1 MPMEF
6 LENNVLESI
15 IEDCQ
20 IIKEKKELS
29 SLSYIHDMAVRNA
42 LGEDA
47 EDFLAKEKAVKKAQK
62 ELEPLKKSA
71 SEELESRKNTVAET
85 YHQQNPSLDISD
97 SELAGEVVL
106 TKTFVQKLPNVAS
119 LTIESKAERI
129 LDVSEEREKMIV
141 QELIERLGSNAS
153 SLLKIDEKAY
163 LEMDAKKAKE
173 DISSGA
179 HPHCSDGIRIER
191 GIRLKTFRQAN

>member
-1 MPMEF
+1 MEF
-6 LENNVLESI
+6 LDNNVLESI

-29 SLSYIHDMAVRNA
+29 SLSYIHDMAVRQA
-42 LGEDA
+42 LGDEA
-47 EDFLAKEKAVKKAQK
+47 EDFLSKEKEVKKAQK
-62 ELEPLKKSA
+62 NLEPLKKSA
-71 SEELESRKNTVAET
+71 AEDLESRKNTVAET

-97 SELAGEVVL
+97 QELAGEVVV

-141 QELIERLGSNAS
+141 QKLIENLGADAS

-173 DISSGA
+173 DVNSGA
-179 HPHCSDGIRIER
+179 YPRCSDGVRIER